1 MLWSVPPFMVCMIM
15 IGLTNGWIPPGVPG
29 EWTWTAP
36 NNKLSD
42 REWLFAGASITGYLL
57 YLLTMMRF
65 VNGSRFH
72 GLAVISLFP
81 AALILQIG
89 LHLSAPY
96 GFGLAKWPIC
106 SFSPGCSGYFLIA
119 KTEAVELP
127 EFLVKYPEWIKSK
140 DSLHIGTHPPGLIA
154 SSWAWLH
161 FWESHPNS
169 ARFFISNLPAE
180 MRDGA
185 RNVLMKGTLSPSDQA
200 TLVSIGMTYWFL
212 GALSVWP
219 LYLLVRKLGGSP
231 AIAFQ
236 ISSFWP
242 VIPSATMFQ
251 PASDIAFAPL
261 VTLSVAL
268 AYNCRQSRISTFQ
281 LIGLILSGVI
291 LGIGMFF
298 SLVFLPAGL
307 IIALLI
313 LSTPQVPI
321 RTKIQQILAIGV
333 GFLAITI
340 FWGYVTGSNPLRIWY
355 FNQIN
360 HGRFYIEF
368 PRTYWK
374 WLLADLGETAI
385 GLSFPIFFLV
395 LISLISQIRTERKQA
410 LTSPAV
416 ITALV
421 LIALAISGKSLSE
434 VGRLWL
440 PFYPLLISSIVKMK
454 HEPKPIPLHLWYICW
469 SIIQLIWLQAIVQ
482 VVYPI

>member
-1 MLWSVPPFMVCMIM
+1 
-15 IGLTNGWIPPGVPG
+15 
-29 EWTWTAP
+29 
-36 NNKLSD
+36 
-42 REWLFAGASITGYLL
+42 
-57 YLLTMMRF
+57 
-65 VNGSRFH
+65 
-72 GLAVISLFP
+72 
-81 AALILQIG
+81 
-89 LHLSAPY
+89 
-96 GFGLAKWPIC
+96 
-106 SFSPGCSGYFLIA
+106 
-119 KTEAVELP
+119 
-127 EFLVKYPEWIKSK
+127 
-140 DSLHIGTHPPGLIA
+140 
-154 SSWAWLH
+154 
-161 FWESHPNS
+161 
-169 ARFFISNLPAE
+169 
-180 MRDGA
+180 
-185 RNVLMKGTLSPSDQA
+185 
-200 TLVSIGMTYWFL
+200 MTYWFL

-251 PASDIAFAPL
+251 PASDIAFVPL
-261 VTLSVAL
+261 VTLSVAM
-268 AYNCRQSRISTFQ
+268 ACNCRQSRISPFQ
-281 LIGLILSGVI
+281 LIGLILSGLI

-321 RTKIQQILAIGV
+321 RTKLQQILAIGV

-340 FWGYVTGSNPLRIWY
+340 IWGFLTGSNPIRIWH

-374 WLLADLGETAI
+374 WLLADLGETAA

-395 LISLISQIRTERKQA
+395 LFSLTAQIRTERKKA

-440 PFYPLLISSIVKMK
+440 PFFPLLLSAIVKMK
-454 HEPKPIPLHLWYICW
+454 PDPKPIPMHLWYIAW
-469 SIIQLIWLQAIVQ
+469 SMVQLIWLQAIVQ